1 VSVSRSISRRVP
13 IAAAHRR
20 RPVPPDS
27 FTRTNFVS
35 VRLATGPELLRVRTS
50 AVRPGEPAQKPNVRA
65 VVERIVEAMRAAEA
79 EVTMHERIAHA
90 LTLDETCE
98 SLDPIQRRGAT
109 R

>member
-1 VSVSRSISRRVP
+1 M
-13 IAAAHRR
+13 
-20 RPVPPDS
+20 
-27 FTRTNFVS
+27 
-35 VRLATGPELLRVRTS
+35 
-50 AVRPGEPAQKPNVRA
+50 RA

>member
-1 VSVSRSISRRVP
+1 MYLYGLPPAQNCFAFVP
-13 IAAAHRR
+13 A
-20 RPVPPDS
+20 
-27 FTRTNFVS
+27 
-35 VRLATGPELLRVRTS
+35 

-65 VVERIVEAMRAAEA
+65 VVERIVEVMRAAEA
-79 EVTMHERIAHA
+79 EVTMHERIVHA